1 MPAAPNDSKPQPS
14 TWLASLPS
22 SFHVCLAYVI
32 QLRNLSVLAP
42 FPKMHP
48 KSWLRTA
55 AGFQHPGSPCDM
67 NASQ

>member
-32 QLRNLSVLAP
+32 QLRNLSVL
-42 FPKMHP
+42 
-48 KSWLRTA
+48 
-55 AGFQHPGSPCDM
+55 
-67 NASQ
+67 SQNPPQVLA